1 MIAVTPLVDE
11 FVEDLWYDEQSP
23 AAEEPPAETA
33 DDPRRPDPS
42 PHFL

>member
-23 AAEEPPAETA
+23 AAEESPA
-33 DDPRRPDPS
+33 DDPRPDP
-42 PHFL
+42 PPNFL